1 LNSKQEK
8 VLVIKAPITMSSDP
22 ISEKLKALDAPDV
35 RAALEANRAKLA
47 LMNSSSATV
56 PPNNHTHPLS
66 TSKQMNPLIITPSSP
81 DKKPK
86 EYTPR
91 FADAI
96 RAAASSLSPEAAIP
110 PVGDLFSPLP
120 SLPVHLSQQQ
130 QGGNKNNTTDTPQSS
145 SSSQPPTPTPPEW
158 LAGRLYLNGSFLF
171 LNPTIPSP
179 NLRQQQENITRRS
192 LGTYPPVMQEN
203 MLVDDMLYAFLGLD
217 GTYVKSRLMIDETSS
232 KSISSKS
239 QSGGG
244 GRIGFEIL
252 DREQLEPAV
261 YEMAARMLPICN
273 YVVIIQR
280 YIETRS
286 GACYEWGQ
294 VCQALSGALRAL
306 LNDWEVIVAQL
317 EGQLKLGKLT
327 LQGMWYFVQP
337 PMSAL
342 RLAAT
347 LAADAS
353 SNKLRGA
360 ALLDSL
366 SARCS
371 ASAGDV
377 HAHRLAIRLL
387 RAAAEPYFQMLEQWI
402 CNGEVD
408 DPWNEFMVVQDVTVA
423 KDALTS
429 DGQCG
434 FWHDRYTL
442 RLSLDPVH
450 GQPLISSDGR
460 KVLHDVPHF
469 LSRAK
474 DQILATGKYLNV
486 IKACG
491 KKIQGGTLSSSLLS
505 SSSSSASARFEY
517 DESSRFLLAI
527 SQAHKAA
534 SSAALD
540 LLRRE
545 VGLLPGLATLKRYFL
560 TSQGDVLSQ
569 IMDAG
574 EAEWTHMIANV
585 PLLQLQNI
593 LDIAIRSSSAAADPA
608 ARQLKAAMDHRS
620 IFTMLGA
627 ITQNALHQA
636 YGTAGG
642 TAGGIGGGFSTSR
655 YGNLTSPLK
664 KGGMGAPGPL
674 KPVVPTPMTE
684 EEKATIGE
692 KRTARESFMLSY
704 QVPWPLSIVAPEAS
718 VAQYQMVFKHLFE
731 LKWVERELV
740 RVTGLVAA
748 TADLAI
754 THRRSKFIRNSN
766 SNSGGG
772 KKYGNGSR
780 GSSVA
785 MRLSDEAAATLT
797 KMHSLCQLTN
807 HFFRQYLLYLTFEV
821 LEPLW
826 ADFERSVKEAADL
839 DAIVEQHRLFLRKV
853 LKGSLLSRKVAVL
866 KAMMKLKDLALQFVR
881 LSDRYLN
888 LNYDA
893 FDEEAENEMAAM
905 GRDPRGSGGQR
916 ERKELRALKARI
928 ALTQILED
936 PGFSGPVA
944 ELRNKFMDSVGGF
957 VAALV
962 ETHKQAQAEKSDS
975 REELESLLNL
985 VSRLDYNSWLTGR
998 EGGEASVTAAMNY
1011 VGNQQLVKQGS
1022 IDRF

>member
-1 LNSKQEK
+1 
-8 VLVIKAPITMSSDP
+8 
-22 ISEKLKALDAPDV
+22 
-35 RAALEANRAKLA
+35 
-47 LMNSSSATV
+47 
-56 PPNNHTHPLS
+56 
-66 TSKQMNPLIITPSSP
+66 
-81 DKKPK
+81 
-86 EYTPR
+86 
-91 FADAI
+91 
-96 RAAASSLSPEAAIP
+96 
-110 PVGDLFSPLP
+110 
-120 SLPVHLSQQQ
+120 
-130 QGGNKNNTTDTPQSS
+130 
-145 SSSQPPTPTPPEW
+145 
-158 LAGRLYLNGSFLF
+158 
-171 LNPTIPSP
+171 
-179 NLRQQQENITRRS
+179 
-192 LGTYPPVMQEN
+192 MQEN
-203 MLVDDMLYAFLGLD
+203 MLVDDMLYVFLGLD
-217 GTYVKSRLMIDETSS
+217 GTYVKSRLMVDETSS
-232 KSISSKS
+232 KSQSSKS

-244 GRIGFEIL
+244 CIGFEIL

-261 YEMAARMLPICN
+261 YEMAARMLPISN

-317 EGQLKLGKLT
+317 EGQLRLGKLT

-353 SNKLRGA
+353 FNKLRGA
-360 ALLDSL
+360 ALLDAL

-402 CNGEVD
+402 CNGKVD
-408 DPWNEFMVVQDVTVA
+408 DPWNEFMVIEDVTVA
-423 KDALTS
+423 KDALTA

-442 RLSLDPVH
+442 RLSLDPVN

-474 DQILATGKYLNV
+474 DQILATGKYLNI

-491 KKIQGGTLSSSLLS
+491 KKIQGGTLSSSLS

-627 ITQNALHQA
+627 ITQSALHQA
-636 YGTAGG
+636 YG

-655 YGNLTSPLK
+655 YGNLSSPLK
-664 KGGMGAPGPL
+664 KGGMGAPAPL

-754 THRRSKFIRNSN
+754 THRRSKLISN
-766 SNSGGG
+766 SSSGGG
-772 KKYGNGSR
+772 KKYGNSSR
-780 GSSVA
+780 GGSVA
-785 MRLSDEAAATLT
+785 MGLSNEAAATLT

-888 LNYDA
+888 LNYDT

-905 GRDPRGSGGQR
+905 GWDPRGPGGQR

-928 ALTQILED
+928 ALTGTLED

-985 VSRLDYNSWLTGR
+985 VSRLDYNAWLSGR
-998 EGGEASVTAAMNY
+998 EGGEASVIAAMNY

-1022 IDRF
+1022 TDRF